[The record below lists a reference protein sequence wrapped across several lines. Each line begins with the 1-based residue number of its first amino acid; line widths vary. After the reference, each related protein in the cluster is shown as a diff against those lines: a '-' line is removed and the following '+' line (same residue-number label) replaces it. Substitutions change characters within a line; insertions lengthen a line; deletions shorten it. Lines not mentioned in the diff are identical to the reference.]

1 MDTIR
6 DIYSI
11 IWTALNTSLI
21 TLAGTPVSVV
31 TVMTVLVML
40 IVAHRGSTLGQAAF
54 LRFAR
59 SRGVGDEG
67 SVGTVM
73 RLLHYSIVAVA
84 LVVALQTVGVQLDAL
99 LTFGAVFAVG
109 IGLALQGI
117 AQNFV
122 SGIILLL
129 EQSIRPGDVVE
140 VDAKLVRVEEMAVRS
155 TIVISINGDRR
166 IVPNSALVQ
175 ATVRNFTMRSKAVR
189 LKTEVGVAYAT
200 PPAQA
205 REVLLAAARAVED
218 RLEEREPVVQF
229 KAFGDS
235 ALLFDVFLWIGDPRL
250 IPVMRDRLNQ
260 HIWEALAEA
269 KISIPFPQRDLHVK
283 GAVSVVDHV

>member
-1 MDTIR
+1 VDTIR

-129 EQSIRPGDVVE
+129 EQSIRPRDVVE
-140 VDAKLVRVEEMAVRS
+140 VDAQL
-155 TIVISINGDRR
+155 VISVNGDRR

-200 PPAQA
+200 PPAHA

-235 ALLFDVFLWIGDPRL
+235 ALLFDVFLWIGDPWL